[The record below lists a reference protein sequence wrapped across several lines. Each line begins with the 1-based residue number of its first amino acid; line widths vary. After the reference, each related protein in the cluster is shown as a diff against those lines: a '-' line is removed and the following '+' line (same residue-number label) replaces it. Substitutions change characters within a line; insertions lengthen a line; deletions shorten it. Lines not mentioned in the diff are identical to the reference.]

1 MLNVFILIFGFVL
14 LIKGADFFVSSSS
27 SIAKKLGVPSIIVGL
42 TISAIG
48 TSSPE
53 AMVSITSSLKGMN
66 DMSIANVIGSNIF
79 NLLVVLGAS
88 SIMGKLKINN
98 YKDIWLLLGVCVG
111 LLLMATNGTLSV
123 LEGIV
128 LLVAFTIY
136 TLSMIKQV
144 KDNKE
149 KKEEKEEEKE
159 RNLLSIMVLGI
170 LGLVAIIW
178 GGNLVVDSASA
189 IALQLGVSEI
199 VIGLTVASI
208 GTSLPEFATSIVA
221 IKKGE
226 TEMAIGN
233 AIGSNIFNV
242 LLVLG
247 VASSIHPMIVSA
259 VAICDV
265 MFMVFTVALFIF
277 LTVKEKELNKK
288 AVIISAFPG
297 CGKTETTYKLKN
309 DYKI

>member
-14 LIKGADFFVSSSS
+14 LIKGADFFVNSSS

-53 AMVSITSSLKGMN
+53 AMVSISSSLKGMN
-66 DMSIANVIGSNIF
+66 DMCIANIVGSNIF

-123 LEGIV
+123 LEGII
-128 LLVAFTIY
+128 LLVVFITYI
-136 TLSMIKQV
+136 LSMVKQV

-149 KKEEKEEEKE
+149 EKIEDEKKK
-159 RNLLSIMVLGI
+159 NLLSTIALGI
-170 LGLVAIIW
+170 LGLAMIIW

-208 GTSLPEFATSIVA
+208 GTSLPEFVTSIVA
-221 IKKGE
+221 IKKGK
-226 TEMAIGN
+226 TEIGIGN

-242 LLVLG
+242 LLILG
-247 VASSIHPMIVSA
+247 TVSTIKPLVIST

-288 AVIISAFPG
+288 SGILLIMMYIAYLII
-297 CGKTETTYKLKN
+297 T
-309 DYKI
+309 IIR

>member
-53 AMVSITSSLKGMN
+53 AMVSISSSLKGMN
-66 DMSIANVIGSNIF
+66 DMCIANIVGSNIF

-123 LEGIV
+123 LEGII
-128 LLVAFTIY
+128 LLVVFITYI
-136 TLSMIKQV
+136 LSMVKQV

-149 KKEEKEEEKE
+149 EKIEDEKKK
-159 RNLLSIMVLGI
+159 NLLSTIALGI
-170 LGLVAIIW
+170 LGLAMIIW

-208 GTSLPEFATSIVA
+208 GTSLPEFVTSIVA
-221 IKKGE
+221 IKKGK
-226 TEMAIGN
+226 TEIGIGN

-242 LLVLG
+242 LLILG
-247 VASSIHPMIVSA
+247 TVSTIKPLVIST

-288 AVIISAFPG
+288 IGILLIMMYIVYLTITIIR
-297 CGKTETTYKLKN
+297 
-309 DYKI
+309 

>member
-53 AMVSITSSLKGMN
+53 AMVSISSSLKGMN
-66 DMSIANVIGSNIF
+66 DMCIANIVGSNIF

-123 LEGIV
+123 LEGII
-128 LLVAFTIY
+128 LLVVFITYI
-136 TLSMIKQV
+136 LSMVKQV

-149 KKEEKEEEKE
+149 EKIEDEKKK
-159 RNLLSIMVLGI
+159 NLLSTIALGI
-170 LGLVAIIW
+170 LGLAMIIW

-208 GTSLPEFATSIVA
+208 GTSLPEFVTSIVA
-221 IKKGE
+221 IKKGK
-226 TEMAIGN
+226 TEIGIGN

-242 LLVLG
+242 LLILG
-247 VASSIHPMIVSA
+247 TVSTIKPLVIST

-288 AVIISAFPG
+288 SGILLIMMYIVYLTITIIR
-297 CGKTETTYKLKN
+297 
-309 DYKI
+309 

>member
-14 LIKGADFFVSSSS
+14 LIKGADFFVNSSS

-53 AMVSITSSLKGMN
+53 AMVSISSSLKGMN
-66 DMSIANVIGSNIF
+66 DMCIANIVGSNIF

-123 LEGIV
+123 LEGII
-128 LLVAFTIY
+128 LLVVFITYI
-136 TLSMIKQV
+136 LSMVKQV

-149 KKEEKEEEKE
+149 EKIEDEKKK
-159 RNLLSIMVLGI
+159 NLLSTIALGI
-170 LGLVAIIW
+170 LGLAMIIW

-208 GTSLPEFATSIVA
+208 GTSLPEFVTSIVA
-221 IKKGE
+221 IKKGK
-226 TEMAIGN
+226 TEIGIGN

-242 LLVLG
+242 LLILG
-247 VASSIHPMIVSA
+247 TVSTIKPLVIST

-288 AVIISAFPG
+288 SGILLIMMYIVYLTITIIR
-297 CGKTETTYKLKN
+297 
-309 DYKI
+309 